1 MSYQLAVSVASGSS
15 AMVFNLAETATGEEV
30 VTVLSALKEV
40 LGHRLPPEKHNLL
53 ASLIGPDSPLTPV
66 KAKKPSAPPSSSPTT
81 SPSRQSAV
89 SEKQKKTKLKKK
101 LHTSAEVRLSDYV
114 RTVSHGKRIKSL
126 FKRFYVRIVASNWQ
140 GRPSNATRF

>member
-30 VTVLSALKEV
+30 VTVLSAHKEV

-66 KAKKPSAPPSSSPTT
+66 KAKKPSAPPSSTPTP
-81 SPSRQSAV
+81 SPSRLSAV
-89 SEKQKKTKLKKK
+89 GKSEVLDPD
-101 LHTSAEVRLSDYV
+101 LE
-114 RTVSHGKRIKSL
+114 SH
-126 FKRFYVRIVASNWQ
+126 
-140 GRPSNATRF
+140 